1 VTSQPAS
8 LSRVAA
14 IVGVGETDYA
24 ADYAIARG
32 RVPGETPA
40 DTQTL
45 MIRAFERALADCG
58 LSRNDVDGLI
68 YSLDQNREISD
79 DMASVFG
86 IEARLVAKGDSVTP
100 MGGDRGAI
108 GTVARA
114 VEALAQGDCNVLAL
128 IYAAVSRT
136 TGKQFGGNT
145 YLGDGRSSYYFY
157 HPWGWSSQA
166 AHWALMFRQ
175 YSERFGA
182 SEEDLGRVAIA
193 LRDHAALNE
202 NAIMRAPLSMDDYL
216 AAPYIVRPLRRLDLC
231 LPNDGAVCLILRR
244 AEDAGGGAPHVP
256 VLVTGWGNAEIE
268 HQKMQY
274 MVRELLRVQL
284 HAAGEQAFA
293 MAGLTRSDVKHFEGY
308 DASTFHLVN
317 QIEGYGLVPAGSVF
331 EFCRQGQMSLGGS
344 LPVNTSGGML
354 SEAYMHGWNHLIEAT
369 RQLRHEAG
377 GRQVP
382 GLSVSMFSLATTE
395 SAHPILLER
404 VES

>member
-1 VTSQPAS
+1 MTSPPAS

-40 DTQTL
+40 DSQTL

-58 LSRNDVDGLI
+58 LERDDVDGLI
-68 YSLDQNREISD
+68 YSLDQHREISD

-86 IEARLVAKGDSVTP
+86 IEARLVAKGDSVLP
-100 MGGDRGAI
+100 MSGERGTI
-108 GTVARA
+108 VRA
-114 VEALAQGDCNVLAL
+114 VEALAGGDCDVLAL
-128 IYAAVSRT
+128 VYAAASRT
-136 TGKQFGGNT
+136 AGKQFGGNT

-166 AHWALMFRQ
+166 AHWALMYRE
-175 YSERFGA
+175 YKERFGA

-193 LRDHAALNE
+193 LREHAALNE
-202 NAIMRAPLSMDDYL
+202 NAIMRTPLTMDDYL
-216 AAPYIVRPLRRLDLC
+216 AAPYVVRPLRRLDLC

-244 AEDAGGGAPHVP
+244 AEDAGGAPHVP
-256 VLVTGWGNAEIE
+256 VLVAGWGNAEIE
-268 HQKMQY
+268 HQKMKY

-284 HAAGEQAFA
+284 QAAGEQAFA
-293 MAGLTRSDVKHFEGY
+293 MAGLTRDDVHHFEGY

-331 EFCRQGQMSLGGS
+331 QFCREGQLSLGGS
-344 LPVNTSGGML
+344 LPANTSGGML
-354 SEAYMHGWNHLIEAT
+354 SEAYMHGWNHLAEAT
-369 RQLRHEAG
+369 RQLRHDAG
-377 GRQVP
+377 RRQIP
-382 GLSVSMFSLATTE
+382 GLSVSMFSLATTD

-404 VES
+404 GES